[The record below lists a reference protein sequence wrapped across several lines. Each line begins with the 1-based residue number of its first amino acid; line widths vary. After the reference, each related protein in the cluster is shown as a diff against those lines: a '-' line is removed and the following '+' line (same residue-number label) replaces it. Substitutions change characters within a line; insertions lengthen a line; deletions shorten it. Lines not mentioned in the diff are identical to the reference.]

1 MGEERF
7 LLQQSRRRSQY
18 PVQFSHQF
26 ESVNVDSR
34 GNPLSSKRRDIRLL
48 VWISGE
54 WLQRICSMSDHRA
67 EAQSVV
73 MCSATKTI
81 RFVHSIHHTTNVS
94 GTFAVAVFTSFLRV
108 KSPKHKNS
116 KSLATWRL
124 AILCFRFIEFCEKIV
139 PKL

>member
-7 LLQQSRRRSQY
+7 LLQQSRRRSQALIIR
-18 PVQFSHQF
+18 FS
-26 ESVNVDSR
+26 SRTSYVDSR

-73 MCSATKTI
+73 MSSATKTI

-124 AILCFRFIEFCEKIV
+124 AIFMFSV
-139 PKL
+139 H